1 MTPLQ
6 TPKCAIIKIIDT
18 VNGKT
23 FFHKVLNCSE
33 AQSVDVFENFVTR
46 FKASEL
52 ASNNRFHIHRY
63 WQHYLRAT
71 VYLNQL
77 NEEDIYNFF
86 KDY

>member
-6 TPKCAIIKIIDT
+6 TPKNAIIKIVDT
-18 VNGKT
+18 ANGKT
-23 FFHKVLNCSE
+23 CFHKVLSCSE
-33 AQSVDVFENFVTR
+33 AQSVDVFEKFISH
-46 FKASEL
+46 FKASEI

-77 NEEDIYNFF
+77 NEKDISSFF